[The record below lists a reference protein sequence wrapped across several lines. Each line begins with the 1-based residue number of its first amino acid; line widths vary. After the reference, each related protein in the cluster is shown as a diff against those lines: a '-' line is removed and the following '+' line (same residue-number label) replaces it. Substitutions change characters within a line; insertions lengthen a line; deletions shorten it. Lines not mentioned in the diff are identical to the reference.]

1 MAEMDD
7 VLAEL
12 RHRIMGQLKP
22 ARPQHQ
28 ETNGEGPAITQS
40 VNIEQRRGSAAVAL
54 RRLAYP
60 GRDGAVIVEDD
71 PVSEPINPERGG
83 GAVGD
88 DPISPLLRR
97 LSIEMPELMEEVVA
111 FIERRTA
118 ELNEKADGAAPRP
131 TESVVPAAL
140 VRAAPTL
147 QDDDTG
153 IATSAYASTH
163 RFSPASIPPP
173 SGWALAARHGCILR
187 PASCW
192 RPATIL
198 CLKSERCRRA

>member
-22 ARPQHQ
+22 AQPQHQ
-28 ETNGEGPAITQS
+28 ETPAMTQS
-40 VNIEQRRGSAAVAL
+40 VNIEYQRHGSAAVAL
-54 RRLAYP
+54 RRLAHP
-60 GRDGAVIVEDD
+60 GRDGAEADS
-71 PVSEPINPERGG
+71 VSEPINPDRGG

-111 FIERRTA
+111 FVERRAA
-118 ELNEKADGAAPRP
+118 ELNERAGGAAPRP
-131 TESVVPAAL
+131 IESVVPAAL
-140 VRAAPTL
+140 VRATPTL

-153 IATSAYASTH
+153 IATISL
-163 RFSPASIPPP
+163 RFDTQVLARIDAAAKRLGISRTA
-173 SGWALAARHGCILR
+173 WLHLAAGELLEAGDDPVAGKR
-187 PASCW
+187 
-192 RPATIL
+192 
-198 CLKSERCRRA
+198 RCRRG

>member
-22 ARPQHQ
+22 AQPQHQ
-28 ETNGEGPAITQS
+28 ETPAMTQTVS
-40 VNIEQRRGSAAVAL
+40 VEYQRHGSAAVAL
-54 RRLAYP
+54 RRLAHS
-60 GRDGAVIVEDD
+60 GRDGAVVVEDD

-97 LSIEMPELMEEVVA
+97 LSIEMPKLMEEVVA
-111 FIERRTA
+111 FIERRAA
-118 ELNEKADGAAPRP
+118 ELNERVGNNAPRP

-140 VRAAPTL
+140 MQAIPTL
-147 QDDDTG
+147 QDDDIG
-153 IATSAYASTH
+153 IATISL
-163 RFSPASIPPP
+163 RFDTQVLARIDAAAQRLGISRTA
-173 SGWALAARHGCILR
+173 WLHLAA
-187 PASCW
+187 
-192 RPATIL
+192 
-198 CLKSERCRRA
+198 SERLNGKDPR

>member
-22 ARPQHQ
+22 AQPQHQ
-28 ETNGEGPAITQS
+28 ETPAMTQS

-54 RRLAYP
+54 RRLAHP
-60 GRDGAVIVEDD
+60 GRDGAVVMEDD
-71 PVSEPINPERGG
+71 PVSEPERVV
-83 GAVGD
+83 VGD

-118 ELNEKADGAAPRP
+118 ELNEREDGAAPRP
-131 TESVVPAAL
+131 TGSVVPAAL
-140 VRAAPTL
+140 VPATPTS

-153 IATSAYASTH
+153 IATISL
-163 RFSPASIPPP
+163 RFDTQV
-173 SGWALAARHGCILR
+173 LARIDAAAKQQGISRT
-187 PASCW
+187 A
-192 RPATIL
+192 
-198 CLKSERCRRA
+198 SERLEGRR

>member
-1 MAEMDD
+1 MVEMDD

-28 ETNGEGPAITQS
+28 ETPAMTQS
-40 VNIEQRRGSAAVAL
+40 VNVEYQRHGSAAVAL
-54 RRLAYP
+54 RRLAHP
-60 GRDGAVIVEDD
+60 GRDGAEAD
-71 PVSEPINPERGG
+71 PVSEPITPARRGG
-83 GAVGD
+83 VVGD

-97 LSIEMPELMEEVVA
+97 LSIDMPELMEEVVA

-192 RPATIL
+192 RPVMIL
-198 CLKSERCRRA
+198 WLESEMPARLG